1 MKESVL
7 MVKLGKR
14 IRSLRLKK
22 NMSQNDLASK
32 CDFEKAGI
40 SRIESGLANPTLRT
54 LYRISL
60 ALEVELAD
68 LFSD

>member
-68 LFSD
+68 LF